1 MTHKPIIEMRGISK
15 RFGQVQANAAVDFTL
30 RRGEIHAI
38 VGENGAGKSTLMK
51 ILYGLYQPDAGEL
64 AVNGHRVDISSTR
77 RAMRLGLGMIQQH
90 FTLIPVFT
98 ALQNIILAKEPR
110 KFRAFLNYQKAEAE
124 VMALAAQLGFQVPLN
139 TPIESL
145 PIGAQQHTEILKAL
159 YHGAEILIMDEPTA
173 VLAPQEIEGLFRCMH
188 GLRQEGKSLVIIT
201 HKLDEVMA
209 IADTVTVMR
218 RGKTV
223 ASLPTAKTDATQLAE
238 LMLGEPVARHNVA
251 GGPQAG
257 GRREPTASHA
267 VGRGPVP
274 HQAPLLRLENVTVQE
289 QQKHKSSQL
298 EDRLLRQLKAL
309 RRARACPSPG
319 QTTAR
324 DNKNATGR
332 ALLQGITLE
341 VHRGEIVGI
350 AGVEGNGQ
358 TELVEALTGLRQI
371 HGGTLTLNGE
381 AMREDPALLREKGV
395 AHLPA
400 DRHRHGISLNDR
412 LDENFIIGRHRKK
425 QFSRYGLL
433 QHKSIQRFAANALAK
448 YDIRVG
454 DIAQPIRTLS
464 GGNQQKVVV
473 ARELAGGR
481 PAPELIIA
489 AHPTRGLDI
498 HAARFVH
505 TRLFQARN
513 SGKAILLV
521 SSELE
526 ELLHLSDRIAVMFNG
541 QIAGIVKPE
550 ETDMSELGAL
560 MLGLS

>member
-1 MTHKPIIEMRGISK
+1 MGTHEPIIEMRGISK
-15 RFGQVQANAAVDFTL
+15 RFGQVHANAGVDFTL
-30 RRGEIHAI
+30 RHGEIHAI

-51 ILYGLYQPDAGEL
+51 ILYGLYQPDEGEIC
-64 AVNGHRVDISSTR
+64 VHGHGVAISSTR
-77 RAMRLGLGMIQQH
+77 RAMRFGLGMIQQH

-110 KFRAFLNYQKAEAE
+110 TFKTFLNYQRAEAE
-124 VMALAAQLGFQVPLN
+124 ITALAAQLGFQGFPLHA
-139 TPIESL
+139 PIESL

-173 VLAPQEIEGLFRCMH
+173 VLAPQEVEGLFRCMR

-223 ASLPTAKTDATQLAE
+223 ASFRTSETDAARLAE
-238 LMLGEPVARHNVA
+238 LMLGESGVPHTAARRV
-251 GGPQAG
+251 
-257 GRREPTASHA
+257 
-267 VGRGPVP
+267 PVP
-274 HQAPLLRLENVTVQE
+274 RRAADAAPLLRLENVTVE
-289 QQKHKSSQL
+289 NGGKGGKA
-298 EDRLLRQLKAL
+298 RLDKI
-309 RRARACPSPG
+309 
-319 QTTAR
+319 
-324 DNKNATGR
+324 N
-332 ALLQGITLE
+332 LE

-358 TELVEALTGLRQI
+358 TELVEVLTGLRQI
-371 HGGTLTLNGE
+371 QGGTFTFKGE
-381 AMREDPALLREKGV
+381 AMRANPGSLREKGV

-412 LDENFIIGRHRKK
+412 IDENFIIGRHKRKL
-425 QFSRYGLL
+425 FSRNGVL
-433 QHKSIQRFAANALAK
+433 QHQTIQRFAENALAK

-454 DIAQPIRTLS
+454 DITHPIRTLS

-473 ARELAGGR
+473 ARELTGGNQ
-481 PAPELIIA
+481 PSPELIIA

-498 HAARFVH
+498 HAAKFVH
-505 TRLFQARN
+505 TRLIYARN
-513 SGKAILLV
+513 RDKAVLLV

-526 ELLHLSDRIAVMFNG
+526 ELLHLSDRIAVMFEG

-560 MLGLS
+560 MLGISFSVVREAFG